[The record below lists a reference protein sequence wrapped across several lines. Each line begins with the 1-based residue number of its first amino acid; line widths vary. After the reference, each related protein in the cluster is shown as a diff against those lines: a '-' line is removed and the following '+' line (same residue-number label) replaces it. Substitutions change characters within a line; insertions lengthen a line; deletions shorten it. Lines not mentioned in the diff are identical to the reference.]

1 MTVTFEVAIKKFTPF
16 VLRCAWLN
24 RMAQRLPMNE
34 KQILISING
43 LTRSYHEG
51 DRSRSVLRS
60 LDLDIKRGECVALVG
75 QSGSGKSTLLNL
87 ISGIDQPSAGDIRID
102 GVNLTRLNERDRTL
116 FRRKHI
122 GFVYQF
128 FNLIPTLNVAE
139 NLLLP
144 LELNRVDRHRAL
156 SASMELL
163 QAVGLADRRET
174 FPDRLS
180 GGEQQRLAIA
190 RALVHDPLLVLADEP
205 TGNLDAGT
213 GSSVLQLLER
223 LVRGAGKTLIIVTH
237 SQQVTQ
243 IADRTLTLMGGKI
256 ATQTQEDA

>member
-1 MTVTFEVAIKKFTPF
+1 MTVNLRRGNKVRAIG
-16 VLRCAWLN
+16 VELRRVEPNGAAYS
-24 RMAQRLPMNE
+24 MSD

-43 LTRSYHEG
+43 LTRIYHEG
-51 DRSRSVLRS
+51 DRSRNVLRS
-60 LDLDIKRGECVALVG
+60 LDLEVKRGECVALLG

-102 GVNLTRLNERDRTL
+102 GVNLTRLSERDRTL

-128 FNLIPTLNVAE
+128 FNLISTLNVVE

-144 LELNRVDRHRAL
+144 LELNHIDRSRART
-156 SASMELL
+156 ASMELL
-163 QAVGLADRRET
+163 QAVGLADRLET
-174 FPDRLS
+174 YPDRLS

-205 TGNLDAGT
+205 TGNLDAAT
-213 GSSVLQLLER
+213 GASVLRLLER
-223 LVRGAGKTLIIVTH
+223 LVRGAGKTLIVVTH
-237 SQQVTQ
+237 SQQVAQ
-243 IADRTLTLMGGKI
+243 FADRTLTLVGGKI
-256 ATQTQEDA
+256 AMQSQEVAW